1 MDRAYWTKM
10 LREAEDELEAA
21 RTRTEV
27 NAAAKKLQK
36 AKVELRELNVDP
48 PAPLRADRRRDRL
61 PGSRS

>member
-27 NAAAKKLQK
+27 EAAAKKLQK
-36 AKVELRELNVDP
+36 AKAELRELEDHQ

-61 PGSRS
+61 PGSGS